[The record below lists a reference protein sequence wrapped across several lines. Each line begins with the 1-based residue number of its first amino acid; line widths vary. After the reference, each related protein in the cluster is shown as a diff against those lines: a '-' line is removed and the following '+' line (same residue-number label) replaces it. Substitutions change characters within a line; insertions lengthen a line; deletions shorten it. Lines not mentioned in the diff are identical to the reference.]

1 MRKCLGAAA
10 SASAAPAR
18 ILWVG
23 SHHGVEAQENKS
35 LHLKSLLGCGA
46 TRGSLGR
53 RGCKPGTAFRDFR

>member
-1 MRKCLGAAA
+1 
-10 SASAAPAR
+10 
-18 ILWVG
+18 LWVG